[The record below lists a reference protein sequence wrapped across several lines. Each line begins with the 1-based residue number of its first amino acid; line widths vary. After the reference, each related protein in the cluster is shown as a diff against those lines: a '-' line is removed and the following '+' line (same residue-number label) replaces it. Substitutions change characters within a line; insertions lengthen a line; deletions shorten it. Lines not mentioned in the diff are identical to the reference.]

1 MFRILNLAP
10 ALTGVFLTASSA
22 FAQETE
28 AAETSGTS
36 FFDAIKAAGPIG
48 AVIIAMS
55 VVAMALVIEHFMTLK
70 REKLAPPE
78 VIDEVEELFQE
89 GNYAEAMEAC
99 EAHPCFFTNV
109 VASGIRKVGHPFAA
123 IEKSIEEMEDE
134 ESVKLQ
140 QKISWLSLIA
150 GIGPMMGLFGTVTGM
165 VGAFGTIATAG
176 AGGVNP
182 ADFAGDIS
190 LALMTTV
197 LGLTVAIPTTAF
209 FAYFRNK
216 VTMTSLEVGAVVEDL
231 FERFRTAD

>member
-1 MFRILNLAP
+1 MFGIQKLAP
-10 ALTGVFLTASSA
+10 ALIGVYLTTSTA
-22 FAQETE
+22 FAQEDGAKE
-28 AAETSGTS
+28 SGVS
-36 FFDAIKAAGPIG
+36 FFEAIKSAGAIG
-48 AVIIAMS
+48 VVIILMS

-70 REKLAPPE
+70 RDKLAPPE
-78 VIDEVEELFQE
+78 VIDEIEELFQE
-89 GNYAEAMEAC
+89 GNYQEAMEAC
-99 EAHPCFFTNV
+99 EANPCFFTNV
-109 VASGIRKVGHPFAA
+109 AAAGIRKLGTSFGT

-134 ESVKLQ
+134 ETVKLQ
-140 QKISWLSLIA
+140 QKIGWLSLIA

-165 VGAFGTIATAG
+165 VGAFGTISTAG

-216 VTMTSLEVGAVVEDL
+216 VTMTTIEIGAVVEDM
-231 FERFRTAD
+231 FERFRTD